1 MTPVD
6 GAKEQTPT
14 RQTEVNSRSAE
25 INASTSQIR
34 SGSAS
39 GQQEGVKAMSSPEQA
54 TEDASDYRVT
64 FWAAGLVGL
73 GLVTGAAW
81 MAIRRNTF
89 SLHRVFRR

>member
-1 MTPVD
+1 
-6 GAKEQTPT
+6 
-14 RQTEVNSRSAE
+14 
-25 INASTSQIR
+25 
-34 SGSAS
+34 
-39 GQQEGVKAMSSPEQA
+39 MSSPAQA